1 MKNKKTSPP
10 HAHVAAMTTADK
22 QLLNTFITGKTV
34 VKHWRKLAKHWF
46 NTVKVVKVIQSRLK
60 SKYHKLLDRYVRDQ
74 FLHVETETETQCTQS
89 QFLIL
94 RLRLLELVSN
104 FETETET
111 L

>member
-1 MKNKKTSPP
+1 MQKMVSHIPGQKNILGQNFFGR
-10 HAHVAAMTTADK
+10 HFRD
-22 QLLNTFITGKTV
+22 
-34 VKHWRKLAKHWF
+34 
-46 NTVKVVKVIQSRLK
+46 
-60 SKYHKLLDRYVRDQ
+60 VRDQ

-94 RLRLLELVSN
+94 RLRLLKLVSN

>member
-1 MKNKKTSPP
+1 MFGTSVVPNK
-10 HAHVAAMTTADK
+10 TT
-22 QLLNTFITGKTV
+22 NNITGLYT
-34 VKHWRKLAKHWF
+34 HGDLA
-46 NTVKVVKVIQSRLK
+46 
-60 SKYHKLLDRYVRDQ
+60 LLLHTRDVRDQ

-94 RLRLLELVSN
+94 RLRLLKLVSN